1 MALPPGMSVRAIS
14 QATITDRVSEGI
26 SRTTEN
32 RKLIH
37 NELNVCGSEKAR
49 TQFSTPQVQGC
60 PGAAVLKLPAS
71 MNVIGSAM
79 TRQKNSRTNT
89 SATRTPRSLG
99 QEDTRGGAVIVLIAV
114 AP

>member
-14 QATITDRVSEGI
+14 QATITDKVSEGI

-49 TQFSTPQVQGC
+49 TQLSTPQDHGC

-71 MNVIGSAM
+71 MNTIGSAM
-79 TRQKNSRTNT
+79 TRQKNSRTNS

-99 QEDTRGGAVIVLIAV
+99 QEGATEGAVIVLIGI